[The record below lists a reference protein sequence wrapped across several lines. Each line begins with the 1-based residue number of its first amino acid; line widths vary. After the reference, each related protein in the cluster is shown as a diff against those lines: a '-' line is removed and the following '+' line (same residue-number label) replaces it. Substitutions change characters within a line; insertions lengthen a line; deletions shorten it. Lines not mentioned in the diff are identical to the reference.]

1 MPVYIN
7 LPNYVD
13 SPTQQGNLF
22 NSALEVGTIDYPS
35 GYAVDGEQRLRTV
48 DAVQLKAGTYTLVW
62 NSTKNLGAFAF
73 FYNNNFEFVERYPY
87 NTNQSDNPFEFTVPS
102 DGLVKFVWMSA
113 YSAGDIDLDPS
124 DINTITLV
132 PS

>member
-22 NSALEVGTIDYPS
+22 NSVLEVGTIAYPS
-35 GYAVDGEQRLRTV
+35 GEPMDREQRLRTV
-48 DAVQLKAGTYTLVW
+48 DAVQLKAGTYTLIW
-62 NSTKNLGAFAF
+62 NSAKNLGAFAF
-73 FYNNNFEFVERYPY
+73 LYNNNFEFVERYPY
-87 NTNQSDNPFEFTVPS
+87 NTNQSDKPFEFTIPS
-102 DGLVKFVWMSA
+102 DGLVKFVWMGA
-113 YSAGDIDLDPS
+113 YGIGDIDLDPS

>member
-22 NSALEVGTIDYPS
+22 NSVLEVGTISYPS
-35 GYAVDGEQRLRTV
+35 GEPLDREQRLRTV

-62 NSTKNLGAFAF
+62 SSAKNLGAFAF
-73 FYNNNFEFVERYPY
+73 LYNNNFEFVERYPY
-87 NTNQSDNPFEFTVPS
+87 NANQKDNPFEFTIPS
-102 DGLVKFVWMSA
+102 DGLVKFVWMGA
-113 YSAGDIDLDPS
+113 YGTGDIDLDPS